1 MASLNADLNKKG
13 LLQRLLLGNLA
24 SAPERVRARMLES
37 VPTTT
42 LSLVF
47 YSTTLLVICATTV
60 YISRA
65 TWAWAWL
72 VASIVLIAW
81 RAIHPVLERRK
92 GRPQPLAS
100 IMISSGLAMASFG
113 FGCAESIAT
122 GDIALTTMAMSGTM
136 GVLAG
141 LATRWAAVPRAAI
154 LTMLLSVLPPM
165 VMLCMQGG
173 AQVLAAV
180 SMGLVVLSVAA
191 FTLHNQEY
199 LLAAVTAEE
208 LHRRMAQTDH
218 LTGLANRAEL
228 LHQMAAACAS
238 LPHADGGR
246 GRAFAVLY
254 IDLDGFKA
262 INDSHGHAAGDEVL
276 QRVADCLRQATGP
289 EELVARIGG
298 DEFIVL
304 LSDGDSLTARAVA
317 DEIIAAVSREHRI
330 ADGRVLRVG
339 CSIGVCIAPD
349 QGREPEVLLARAD
362 SALYEVKSQG
372 KGHAGVWRA
381 MGGA

>member
-1 MASLNADLNKKG
+1 MQALILRLILGDLA
-13 LLQRLLLGNLA
+13 R
-24 SAPERVRARMLES
+24 APERVRARMLES

-42 LSLVF
+42 LSLAF
-47 YSTTLLVICATTV
+47 YSVTLIVICGTTV
-60 YISRA
+60 YISGRA
-65 TWAWAWL
+65 PWAWVWL
-72 VASIVLIAW
+72 AASVFLIAW
-81 RAIHPVLERRK
+81 RAIHPILARRK

-113 FGCAESIAT
+113 FGSAQSIAT
-122 GDIALTTMAMSGTM
+122 GNIALTTMAMSGTM

-141 LATRWAAVPRAAI
+141 LATRWSAVPRAAI
-154 LTMLLSVLPPM
+154 LTMLLAVAPPM
-165 VMLCMQGG
+165 VVLFMQGG
-173 AQVLAAV
+173 VNILAAV
-180 SMGLVVLSVAA
+180 SMGFVMLSIST

-218 LTGLANRAEL
+218 LTGLVNRAEL

-238 LPHADGGR
+238 LPPVGGGR
-246 GRAFAVLY
+246 GLSFAVLF

-262 INDSHGHAAGDEVL
+262 INDNYGHAAGDEVL
-276 QRVADCLRQATGP
+276 QRVADGLRQATGP

-298 DEFIVL
+298 DEFVVL
-304 LSDGDSLTARAVA
+304 LRDCDAMTARAVA
-317 DEIIAAVSREHRI
+317 DQIIAAISREHRI
-330 ADGRVLRVG
+330 SDGRVLRVG
-339 CSIGVCIAPD
+339 CSIGLCIAPL

-362 SALYEVKSQG
+362 SALYEVKNRG

-381 MGGA
+381 IGEA

>member
-1 MASLNADLNKKG
+1 MQALIF
-13 LLQRLLLGNLA
+13 RLLLGDLA
-24 SAPERVRARMLES
+24 RAPERVRARMLES

-42 LSLVF
+42 VSLAF
-47 YSTTLLVICATTV
+47 YSVTLILICATTV

-65 TWAWAWL
+65 TWAWVWL
-72 VASIVLIAW
+72 AASLVLIAW
-81 RAIHPVLERRK
+81 RAIHPIIERRQ
-92 GRPQPLAS
+92 GRPPPLAS
-100 IMISSGLAMASFG
+100 IMVSSGLTMASFG
-113 FGCAESIAT
+113 FASAQSIAT

-154 LTMLLSVLPPM
+154 LIMLLAVLPPM
-165 VMLCMQGG
+165 VVLCTQDV
-173 AQVLAAV
+173 AQILAAV
-180 SMGLVVLSVAA
+180 SMGFVVLSIAT

-228 LHQMAAACAS
+228 LHQMAAACGS
-238 LPHADGGR
+238 LPPVGGGR
-246 GRAFAVLY
+246 GVSFAVLF

-262 INDSHGHAAGDEVL
+262 INDSYGHAAGDEVL

-289 EELVARIGG
+289 EELVSRIGG
-298 DEFIVL
+298 DEFVIL
-304 LSDGDSLTARAVA
+304 LRDCDALTARSVA
-317 DEIIAAVSREHRI
+317 DEIIAAVTREHRI
-330 ADGRVLRVG
+330 SDGRILHVG
-339 CSIGVCIAPD
+339 CSIGLCIAPL

-362 SALYEVKSQG
+362 AALYEVKNRG
-372 KGHAGVWRA
+372 KGHAGVWSSIGEA
-381 MGGA
+381 